1 MNDLIWRM
9 EMYLWKHPYFRAT
22 MAIYNWLD
30 KDFNFQV
37 PMSFIS
43 ARLFLMAV
51 VLAVGPW
58 QAAPAASPFAWEVPT
73 TYTKFGEETGTL
85 TLVVAEVVATDY
97 LKGYDCPKSLVNADG
112 TTTVMICLNPAPTW
126 FKARVLQHV
135 AGAAIGDEFYAVTGS
150 HWGAMKVGAAEPAK
164 LMLLNSNGTALE
176 MMRYRSWP
184 VAKSRDGQYYLV
196 VRSGPIQWL
205 PCWTATL
212 MQEIDYGEF
221 AADLAI
227 TREEYD
233 SRWAEEYASFYSVT
247 AESVRPRYTIPVARL
262 RQGMKDLP
270 LVAAQFSCHQ
280 PKPAR

>member
-1 MNDLIWRM
+1 
-9 EMYLWKHPYFRAT
+9 
-22 MAIYNWLD
+22 MAIHNRLD
-30 KDFNFQV
+30 KASNFQV

-51 VLAVGPW
+51 ILATGPW
-58 QAAPAASPFAWEVPT
+58 QAAWAASPFVWEVPT
-73 TYTKFGEETGTL
+73 TYANFEEETGSL

-97 LKGYDCPKSLVNADG
+97 LNGYDCPKLRVNADG
-112 TTTVMICLNPAPTW
+112 TTMVMICLNAAPTW

-135 AGAAIGDEFYAVTGS
+135 AGAEIGDEFYAVTGS

-184 VAKSRDGQYYLV
+184 VAKSRDGQYHLV
-196 VRSGPIQWL
+196 VRSGPIHWL

-212 MQEIDYGEF
+212 MQEIDYREF

-233 SRWAEEYASFYSVT
+233 SRWAEEYANFYSVT
-247 AESVRPRYTIPVARL
+247 AESVRPRYAIPVARL

-280 PKPAR
+280 PNSVR